1 MVFFDK
7 KFILLIFIFQ
17 AKEKPEA
24 SEPGEADEEDG
35 EEVNEFAGVENTK
48 NRSQTRK
55 EKMEE
60 KKFDQKSSALSELKV
75 RNH

>member
-1 MVFFDK
+1 M
-7 KFILLIFIFQ
+7 
-17 AKEKPEA
+17 
-24 SEPGEADEEDG
+24 
-35 EEVNEFAGVENTK
+35 ENTK

-75 RNH
+75 RNHFDKGLFFKPSGKMIVAPNLCFFELETSNFG

>member
-1 MVFFDK
+1 MP
-7 KFILLIFIFQ
+7 IFIFQ
-17 AKEKPEA
+17 AKDKPEA
-24 SEPGEADEEDG
+24 SEHSEADQEDGEAE